1 MKVDRHLEGA
11 SAKQGRSSAGKLRAK
26 VLSVLGLVATALALC
41 CSSGCEKV
49 LAPSESELK
58 EQILKMYNEK
68 FEKENVGIKASR
80 VTNLTIVSE
89 SFSKYIGKADVE
101 FQAGNDSSNTA
112 VIQIEFKLT
121 GNKFTDSMLE
131 VSPVD
136 KAEAGLKFLGLGLK
150 SSLGL

>member
-1 MKVDRHLEGA
+1 MKIDRHQESA
-11 SAKQGRSSAGKLRAK
+11 STKQGRFSVRKLRSK
-26 VLSVLGLVATALALC
+26 VFSVLGLMMTALVFC

-68 FEKENVGIKASR
+68 FESQKVDIKASR

-101 FQAGNDSSNTA
+101 FQAKNDSSNTV

-121 GNKFTDSMLE
+121 GNKFTNSMLE

-136 KAEAGLKFLGLGLK
+136 KADAGMKFLGLGLK

>member
-1 MKVDRHLEGA
+1 MKVDRHHESP
-11 SAKQGRSSAGKLRAK
+11 SAKQGRSFVGKLRAK
-26 VLSVLGLVATALALC
+26 AFSVLGLVAMALALC
-41 CSSGCEKV
+41 CSAGCEKV

-68 FEKENVGIKASR
+68 FEKENVNIKANR

-89 SFSKYIGKADVE
+89 SISKYIGKADVE

>member
-1 MKVDRHLEGA
+1 MKVDRHHESP
-11 SAKQGRSSAGKLRAK
+11 SAKQGRSFVGKLRAK
-26 VLSVLGLVATALALC
+26 AFSVLGLVAMALALC
-41 CSSGCEKV
+41 CSAGCEKV

-68 FEKENVGIKASR
+68 FEKENVKIKANR

-89 SFSKYIGKADVE
+89 SISKYIGKADVE

>member
-1 MKVDRHLEGA
+1 MKVDRHQA
-11 SAKQGRSSAGKLRAK
+11 SVPAKQGWFSVRKMRSR
-26 VLSVLGLVATALALC
+26 VFSVLGLLATALALC

-49 LAPSESELK
+49 LTPSESELK

-68 FEKENVGIKASR
+68 FEKEKVDIKANK
-80 VTNLTIVSE
+80 VANLTIVSE

-101 FQAGNDSSNTA
+101 FQAGKDSSNTA

-121 GNKFTDSMLE
+121 GNKFTSSMLE

-136 KAEAGLKFLGLGLK
+136 KMDAGMKFLRLGLK